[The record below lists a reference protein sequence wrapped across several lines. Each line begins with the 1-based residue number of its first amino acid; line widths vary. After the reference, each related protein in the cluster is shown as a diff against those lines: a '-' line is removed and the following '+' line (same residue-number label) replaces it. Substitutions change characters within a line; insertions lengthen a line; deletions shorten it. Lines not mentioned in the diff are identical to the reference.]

1 MDWSVF
7 LSAFLGSSVVVAL
20 VGGLVSLR
28 MSERQIAIENITKE
42 RTKWRER
49 IREKAVA
56 LHASASVSPADTA
69 RLKELHVEVALL
81 LNPDDDEDIEIIK
94 CIKALTS
101 GEFSKA
107 EEITN
112 RLSLLLKH
120 DWQRAKWEAKPVWW
134 RSPCEPVRIKYAMSK
149 YAIRT

>member
-7 LSAFLGSSVVVAL
+7 ISAFLGSSVVVAL
-20 VGGLVSLR
+20 VGGLVTLR

-49 IREKAVA
+49 IREKAVS
-56 LHASASVSPADTA
+56 LHASASVEDTA

-94 CIKALTS
+94 CIKAVTS
-101 GEFSKA
+101 GDFSKG

-134 RSPCEPVRIKYAMSK
+134 RPLFEPARIKYAMSK
-149 YAIRT
+149 YVIRT